1 MGSAKSK
8 GVQNQPTPKV
18 PIFRKNIPVETKSVY
33 WMRYKYAG
41 YKIAGSLE
49 IEGDTLKGEIK
60 YMEKTEDAKGL
71 GDFLQ
76 TLETDAIANGCKY
89 IEIEHD
95 QLRFTGQQTKP
106 TQAFTL
112 RLCEGQT
119 AHRALRLQRFLTGLE
134 QGVFTVQLRITDFFD
149 ILAEAFEPLF
159 HHP

>member
-95 QLRFTGQQTKP
+95 QCSPVIEKKWIKYCDLHGWELKYIYPFTTSGDQYP
-106 TQAFTL
+106 LNA
-112 RLCEGQT
+112 GPNI
-119 AHRALRLQRFLTGLE
+119 
-134 QGVFTVQLRITDFFD
+134 ITRKKINGTSMED
-149 ILAEAFEPLF
+149 LSRE
-159 HHP
+159 